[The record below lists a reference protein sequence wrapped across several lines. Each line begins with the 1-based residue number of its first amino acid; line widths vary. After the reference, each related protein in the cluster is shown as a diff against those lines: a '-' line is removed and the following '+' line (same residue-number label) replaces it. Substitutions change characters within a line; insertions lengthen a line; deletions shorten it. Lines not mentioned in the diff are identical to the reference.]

1 MEGGVVIPFVS
12 HTENISRE
20 LVSERLEEAV
30 HIALG
35 IVVNSPAGEDAPIWF
50 TNRHTVCVGTSVNQ

>member
-1 MEGGVVIPFVS
+1 MEGGVVIPFIS

-35 IVVNSPAGEDAPIWF
+35 VVVNSPAREDTSIWF
-50 TNRHTVCVGTSVNQ
+50 TNRHTVCVDTSFNQ